1 MVNPFQPFLSRFDH
15 FKDILA
21 PLDKAPHVEL
31 ETVYKHVGV
40 GWFKDFLIQILDP
53 IYIIEI
59 TPILSKLKKLENK
72 IPFAVNAFGDLF
84 FLNPD
89 NGQIEFYNF
98 FNNQMTKM
106 ADSLPKLLNETLYN
120 LNYHSSLK
128 ASEAQQLIKSLGKL
142 TINEI
147 FQPQTPI
154 LLGGESKSNLFKRS
168 LLLPFLSEIISIIQQ
183 LETLSIKNPY

>member
-1 MVNPFQPFLSRFDH
+1 MVNPFQTFLSRFDH

-40 GWFKDFLIQILDP
+40 GWFKDCLIQILDP
-53 IYIIEI
+53 IYISEI
-59 TPILSKLKKLENK
+59 TPILSKLKKLEKK

-84 FLNPD
+84 FLIPE

-98 FNNQMTKM
+98 FNNQMTII
-106 ADSLPKLLNETLYN
+106 ADSLPKLLNETLYS

-154 LLGGESKSNLFKRS
+154 LLGGESKRNHFKRS
-168 LLLPFLSEIISIIQQ
+168 LLLPFLSEITSIIQQ
-183 LETLSIKNPY
+183 WETLNIKIHY